1 MQFSTTIILAL
12 ASTLALVAAKPITE
26 KQLLGAR
33 QASFLGVC
41 IPIFLPSPK

>member
-12 ASTLALVAAKPITE
+12 ASTLALVVAKPMAG

-33 QASFLGVC
+33 QVSFLGVC
-41 IPIFLPSPK
+41 IPVLLTFPK